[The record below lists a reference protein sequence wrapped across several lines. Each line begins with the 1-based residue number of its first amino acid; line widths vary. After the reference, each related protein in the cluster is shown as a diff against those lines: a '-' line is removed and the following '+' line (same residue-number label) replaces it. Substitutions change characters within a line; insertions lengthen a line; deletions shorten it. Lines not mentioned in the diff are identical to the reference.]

1 MPTIGLCMIVKNES
15 HVILR
20 CLESVRPLLDYVLIE
35 DTGSTDGTQA
45 VIRDWMARVGLPGE
59 VVEEPWRDFAFNR
72 SHALACLRQRTDIDY
87 AFIMDAD
94 DYLVAGPGFDAAAI
108 KAGLTADMY
117 NVALRTG
124 ADRYERIQVCRN
136 RPGFRYRG
144 VLHEFLQAPPGDI
157 ATGTLG
163 GFHIESTR
171 EGARN
176 RDPAKYR
183 NDAAVLERALSEET
197 DPFLRARYTFYLARS
212 YHHAGDHGNAL
223 KHYLARAGLGYWI
236 DEVFISLY
244 GAGQMLEAMGRP
256 LEETVAAYLR
266 ASDALSG
273 RAEALHAASRL
284 CRNRK
289 QYAAGYEY
297 ARRGL
302 QIPPPASGLFIE
314 QWVYDY
320 GLLDELAVNGYWAGH
335 YRESRE
341 ACLRLLHG
349 TALPAQ
355 ERERVWRNAE
365 SALEKLPKYPDLGEA
380 GRSSL
385 AEQHALLPARPLASR
400 LHGAPL
406 VLLGILARQREQQL
420 PLYLQCI
427 EALDY
432 PKASIALHIRTANNT
447 DRTESMLR
455 EWLGRV
461 GHLYAAAEFDATEW
475 ATAAEGRLPGHI
487 RDASLQRALAQHC
500 QFYFAVEA
508 DNFIRPCTL
517 REMVALDLPI
527 VGPLLRSIDP
537 GRFYSNYH
545 AEIDSKG
552 YYKECDQYQWI
563 LNRWVRGVLEVPVVH
578 STYLVR
584 AEAIPALTYQ
594 DASGRHEYVV
604 FSESA
609 RRSGIV
615 QYLDNR
621 QVYGYIALAA
631 GDGEQGAGGGDLARS
646 LLARELARSPG
657 R

>member
-1 MPTIGLCMIVKNES
+1 MIVRNES
-15 HVILR
+15 QVILR

-45 VIRDWMARVGLPGE
+45 HVREWLARVGLAGE
-59 VVEEPWRDFAFNR
+59 VVEEPWRDFATNR
-72 SHALACLRQRTDIDY
+72 SHALACLRQHGGIDY

-94 DYLVAGPGFDAAAI
+94 DYLVPGPGFDATAL
-108 KAGLTADMY
+108 KAGLVADMY
-117 NVALRTG
+117 NVALRDG
-124 ADRYERIQVCRN
+124 GDRYERIQLCRN
-136 RPGFRYRG
+136 RLPFRYRG
-144 VLHEFLQAPPGDI
+144 VLHEYLEAPPGDI
-157 ATGTLG
+157 SLGTLS

-183 NDAAVLERALSEET
+183 NDAAMLERALSEET

-212 YHHAGDHGNAL
+212 YHHAGDHANAL

-256 LEETVAAYLR
+256 LGEVVAAYLR
-266 ASDALSG
+266 ASEALPG

-284 CRNRK
+284 CRSRK
-289 QYAAGYEY
+289 QYAAAYDY

-302 QIPPPASGLFIE
+302 QIAPPPGGLFIE

-320 GLLDELAVNGYWAGH
+320 GLLDEVAVNAYWAGQ
-335 YRESRE
+335 YRDSLG

-355 ERERVWRNAE
+355 ERERVWQNAE
-365 SALEKLPKYPDLGEA
+365 FARQKLPRNPDLGEA
-380 GRSSL
+380 GRSSF
-385 AEQHALLPARPLASR
+385 ADQHALVPQRRLASR
-400 LHGAPL
+400 LHGATR
-406 VLLGILARQREQQL
+406 VLLAILVRQRESQL

-432 PKASIALHIRTANNT
+432 PKASIALHIRTSSNT
-447 DRTESMLR
+447 DRTEPMLR
-455 EWLGRV
+455 QWLGRV
-461 GHLYAAAEFDATEW
+461 GHLYAAAELDVTEW
-475 ATAAEGRLPGHI
+475 AAPGPM
-487 RDASLQRALAQHC
+487 RDASLERTLAQHC
-500 QFYFAVEA
+500 QFYFVVEA

-517 REMVALDLPI
+517 SEMVALDLPI

-537 GRFYSNYH
+537 ARFFSNFH
-545 AEIDSKG
+545 AEIDANG
-552 YYKECDQYQWI
+552 YYKECDQYHWI

-584 AEAIPALTYQ
+584 AEAIPALTYR
-594 DASGRHEYVV
+594 DATDRHEYVV
-604 FSESA
+604 FSDSA

-615 QYLDNR
+615 QYIDNR
-621 QVYGYIALAA
+621 QVYGYIALDA
-631 GDGEQGAGGGDLARS
+631 GEAGQGAGGVDVARS
-646 LLARELARSPG
+646 LLAGELGPATT
-657 R
+657 